1 MQAAEEK
8 EFRLVLSEFTKKQA
22 AGFIRAT
29 DSIFFLSF
37 SSTHSENRPFISMT
51 CGFSICFHWNRT
63 IVSSAAFAFAA
74 DLQAVP
80 VDLAGY
86 NPDCGLAVKADGD
99 SLTARWKTPEG
110 GTVLTLDVSGK
121 GAFVQSIAVASSD
134 AEPVVVLRR
143 PSSNRALANFS
154 SGILTTSSGFPK
166 TVRYGFTESSAN
178 KERSDDCNI
187 TAPSKRYLIHTRAIF
202 LKTMPRK
209 SILKLLPCFGY
220 PSAHRH

>member
-8 EFRLVLSEFTKKQA
+8 EFRLVLSEFTKKLA

-29 DSIFFLSF
+29 GSIFFLSF
-37 SSTHSENRPFISMT
+37 SSAQSENRPFITMT
-51 CGFSICFHWNRT
+51 CRFSICFRWNRT
-63 IVSSAAFAFAA
+63 IVSATAFAFAA

-110 GTVLTLDVSGK
+110 ATVLTLDVSGK

-143 PSSNRALANFS
+143 PISNRALANFS

-178 KERSDDCNI
+178 TEMSDDCNI
-187 TAPSKRYLIHTRAIF
+187 TAPGKLYLIHTRAIF
-202 LKTMPRK
+202 
-209 SILKLLPCFGY
+209 
-220 PSAHRH
+220 